1 MISSSLFCTVEKK
14 EEHTFVRFITSVH
27 DTWDAGWSFGST
39 ASDNG
44 NGKQAGRFISQTQ
57 NDKWRELRAE
67 REREAYH
74 KLTQTVHYADRLVG
88 AQVVASALSL
98 VIKERELP

>member
-1 MISSSLFCTVEKK
+1 MIHGMLVGLLE
-14 EEHTFVRFITSVH
+14 
-27 DTWDAGWSFGST
+27 A
-39 ASDNG
+39 
-44 NGKQAGRFISQTQ
+44 
-57 NDKWRELRAE
+57 LRATMATGNRQDGSSHRHRTTSGE
-67 REREAYH
+67 SYVQREREAYH